1 MFKQLKLSSRLLILA
16 AIGLVALSVV
26 AAGSIRALSGSL
38 TNERRASVQRLVQSA
53 HSILAHYQSLAATG
67 AMDDGAA
74 RQAAMDTLRA
84 LRFGEGDYFWIHD
97 HNLKMVMHPIK
108 PELEGR
114 DLSVLKDSQGT
125 LLFVEMNRVV
135 DAQGSGFVDYTWP
148 KPGEEAPQPKISFV
162 QAFKPWGWIVG
173 TGVYASD
180 LNAAFWAH
188 ASNTIALVIAGFV
201 MTLLGS
207 WWIGRAILR
216 SLGGEPAE
224 LATVVR
230 RIAAGD
236 LSGDIRVKQ
245 GDDASV
251 VASVAKMQHDLRGMI
266 SAIRTQA
273 DQISDTAASVARA
286 SETVRSATGGQAVA
300 AESTAAAVEEIA
312 VSVSHVATS
321 TEESRIN
328 SERTAQ
334 AAAEGEKQSS
344 VATESIAN
352 VSQTVADA
360 AAQIQVLRQRST
372 EIGSIAQVIRE
383 IADQTNLLALNAAI
397 EAARAGEQGRGF
409 AVVADEVRSLAERTG
424 TATSKISDVIAAVQ
438 QETNSAV
445 ESIEAITPKIK
456 HGSELSAQAAGTLRS
471 IQDSAR
477 VTESRVS
484 DVALSM
490 KELSAGA
497 DEIARNMETITA
509 MAGQSAD
516 AIERNAAATRSLEQ
530 TAGELKQLIDR
541 FRT

>member
-16 AIGLVALSVV
+16 AIGLLALSVV

-53 HSILAHYQSLAATG
+53 HAIIAHYHALGASG
-67 AMDDGAA
+67 AMEEGAA
-74 RQAAMDTLRA
+74 RQAAMDTVRS

-97 HNLKMVMHPIK
+97 RKLKMVMHPIK

-114 DLSVLKDSQGT
+114 DLSSLKDSEGK
-125 LLFVEMNRVV
+125 LLFVDMNQVV
-135 DAQGSGFVDYTWP
+135 DAQGGGFVDYTWP
-148 KPGEEAPQPKISFV
+148 KPGEALAQPKISYV
-162 QAFKPWGWIVG
+162 EGFKPWGWIVG

-180 LNAAFWAH
+180 LESAFWAH
-188 ASNTIALVIAGFV
+188 ASNTIALVVAGFA
-201 MTLLGS
+201 MTLVGS
-207 WWIGRAILR
+207 WWIGRSILR

-236 LSGDIRVKQ
+236 LSSDIAVRSGDE
-245 GDDASV
+245 ASV
-251 VASVAKMQHDLRGMI
+251 VASVARMQNDLRGMI
-266 SAIRTQA
+266 GAIRAQA

-300 AESTAAAVEEIA
+300 AESTAAAVEQIA

-334 AAAEGEKQSS
+334 AAAEGERQSS
-344 VATESIAN
+344 VATDSIAN
-352 VSQTVADA
+352 VSQTVAAA

-445 ESIEAITPKIK
+445 ESIEAITPKIR
-456 HGSELSAQAAGTLRS
+456 HGSELSAQAAETLRS

-477 VTESRVS
+477 ATESRVS

-490 KELSAGA
+490 QELSAGA

-516 AIERNAAATRSLEQ
+516 AIDRNAAATRSLEA